1 MDSVADI
8 IRERA
13 NRSFAKADAAR
24 EQGKIEHALKLANL
38 ASHIMNEAA
47 AADAAESRPRKERE
61 SEARPASSSPV
72 APGSDQRAEGPQ
84 TRRSSPLITPRW

>member
-38 ASHIMNEAA
+38 ASHIMYIS
-47 AADAAESRPRKERE
+47 DA
-61 SEARPASSSPV
+61 V
-72 APGSDQRAEGPQ
+72 HW
-84 TRRSSPLITPRW
+84 TPKR